1 MWRGILSKELVVSGD
16 GNGDDDIMRHRNKR
30 IAEAKKRLADA
41 VPDAVDSMIELST
54 DAKAEPVRLQ
64 ASKAILDQNEV
75 YRKEEAEARASEMS
89 EFIDQQIIYLLKEMR
104 RKDVFVDMLGIL
116 GESATPEQ
124 IIELREQTDNVFGVG
139 VDIIPA
145 EVVEDEDEDEE

>member
-145 EVVEDEDEDEE
+145 EVVEDEDGGED

>member
-1 MWRGILSKELVVSGD
+1 MSKELVVSGD